1 MANQNKN
8 FVILDAHAILHRAYH
23 ALPSFTSPKGE
34 PTGAL
39 YGFTA
44 MLLKILRELK
54 PDYIVAC
61 YDLAKPTFRH
71 IVYKEYK
78 AHRPKTDNELVSQI
92 EISKEILRKF
102 NIPIYEKQGYE
113 ADDLIATIVEK
124 SKKEKDLKIIIAS
137 GDLDALALV
146 DGDKVKVYTLKKGIE
161 ETTFYSQK
169 EVEKRFGFSPEFIS
183 DYKGLKGDTSDNIP
197 GVKGIGDKTASELI
211 KKFGNLENILE
222 KAKSNSEVLEKA
234 GFKEKTIKA
243 LQENEETALFSKTL
257 AVLKK
262 DLEIEFDLP
271 FQFNWRKYD
280 KNKLIELFQSL
291 GFKTFLARLPEV
303 MIPVKENDPE
313 RDFLPETKEL
323 AIKYW
328 LLDSRRTNPKTEE
341 ILISL
346 FPGEKTS
353 VELIPKSEEI
363 LEKEIKEQGLDR
375 LLKEIE
381 IPLKPIIE
389 QMEKTGILINSA
401 ELNNQRKIFQEK
413 IAAIEKEIF
422 ELSREKFNVNSPR
435 EVRQILFEK
444 LQIKNKRARKTGG
457 GEISTA
463 TPELLKIAKSHPIIE
478 KIIKQRELQKL
489 VSGYLES
496 LPNRIAEDGRIHPK
510 FNQTGTTT
518 GRLSCEEPNLQNIPL
533 KGEGNLIR
541 KIFIAASDF
550 ELVSFDYSQIE
561 LRLAAHFS
569 GDENLIKAFQG
580 NKDIHALT
588 ASKVFN
594 LPENKVDEEKRN
606 FAKIIN
612 FGILYG
618 MSGRSLAENLSIPF
632 EEAQIF
638 LDEYFKDFPKLFD
651 YIERAKNSAREKGF
665 LTTIFGR
672 KRFIPEINSNI
683 ERIKKEGERKA
694 INFPIQGSAADL
706 IKLAMIKID
715 EFLEEKNLKEKVGLV
730 LQIHDELIFETEESV
745 IAFVAPEIKK
755 IMEQVYQLKIPLK
768 VEVKAGKNWKDLRL
782 I

>member
-1 MANQNKN
+1 MKRV
-8 FVILDAHAILHRAYH
+8 VILDGQSIIHRAYH

-44 MLLKILRELK
+44 MLLKILRELN
-54 PDYIVAC
+54 PDYIAAC

-71 IVYKEYK
+71 AAYKEYK
-78 AHRPKTDNELVSQI
+78 AHRPKTENELVSQI
-92 EISKEILRKF
+92 ETSKEILRRF
-102 NIPIYEKQGYE
+102 NIPIYEKEGFE

-124 SKKEKDLKIIIAS
+124 TKKEKDLKIIIAS

-146 DGDKVKVYTLKKGIE
+146 EGDKIKVYTLKKGIE

-169 EVEKRFGFSPEFIS
+169 EVEKRFGFPPEFIS
-183 DYKGLKGDTSDNIP
+183 DFKGLKGDSSDNIP
-197 GVKGIGDKTASELI
+197 GVKGIGEKTACLLI
-211 KKFGNLENILE
+211 QKFGRLENILE
-222 KAKSNSEVLEKA
+222 KAKNNPVALEEA
-234 GFKEKTIKA
+234 GFSERIIKS
-243 LQENEETALFSKTL
+243 LRENEETALFSKAL

-262 DLEIEFDLP
+262 DLEIDFDLP
-271 FQFNWRKYD
+271 SQLNWRKFD
-280 KNKLIELFQSL
+280 KNKLIELFQSF
-291 GFKTFLARLPEV
+291 GFKTLLNRLLEVAFPPAGGFSNLPALQELKFLQ
-303 MIPVKENDPE
+303 
-313 RDFLPETKEL
+313 
-323 AIKYW
+323 IKYW

-341 ILISL
+341 ILVSL
-346 FPGEKTS
+346 FPGEKIS
-353 VELIPKSEEI
+353 QDLILKAEEI
-363 LEKEIKEQGLDR
+363 LEKEIQDQGLGR

-381 IPLKPIIE
+381 APLLPIIGR
-389 QMEKTGILINSA
+389 MEKTGILIDSG
-401 ELNNQRKIFQEK
+401 ELNNQREIFQDK
-413 IAAIEKEIF
+413 IAKIEEEIF
-422 ELSREKFNVNSPR
+422 KLSQEKFNVNSPR
-435 EVRQILFEK
+435 EVRRILFEK
-444 LQIKNKRARKTGG
+444 LQIKNKRTKKTGK

-463 TPELLKIAKSHPIIE
+463 TPELLKIVALHPIVE
-478 KIIKQRELQKL
+478 KIIKHRELQKL

-496 LPNRIAEDGRIHPK
+496 LPAHIGKDGRIHPE
-510 FNQTGTTT
+510 FNQAGTQT
-518 GRLSCEEPNLQNIPL
+518 GRLSCEKPNLQNIPL

-541 KIFIAASDF
+541 KIFIAPPDF
-550 ELVSFDYSQIE
+550 KFISFDYSQIE

-569 GDENLIKAFQG
+569 GDENLIKAFRE

-588 ASKVFN
+588 ASKIFD

-618 MSGRSLAENLSIPF
+618 MSARSLAENLNISF

-651 YIERAKNSAREKGF
+651 YIERAKSEAREKGF

-683 ERIKKEGERKA
+683 ERIKREGERKA

-706 IKLAMIKID
+706 IKLAMVKID
-715 EFLEEKNLKEKVGLV
+715 EFLKEENLREKVKLV
-730 LQIHDELIFETEESV
+730 LQIHDELIFEIKED
-745 IAFVAPEIKK
+745 IAGKIAPEIKK
-755 IMEQVYQLKIPLK
+755 IIEEDYQLKVPLK
-768 VEVKAGKNWKDLRL
+768 VEVKAGENWKDLRL